1 MWHMTRVSAFQAIA
15 EPRRRQI
22 LDLLRVHEHSVNE
35 LVDALGMS
43 QPAVS
48 KHLSVLRA
56 AQLVEAEVDAQRRVY
71 RLRSEPLAELEAWL
85 APYRALWSHHLDRL
99 ERHLDGHADHGHQP
113 PRARKKRRRRP

>member
-1 MWHMTRVSAFQAIA
+1 MVSAFQAIA

-22 LDLLRVHEHSVNE
+22 LDLLRARDHSVNE

-71 RLRSEPLAELEAWL
+71 RLRSQPLAELEAWL
-85 APYRALWSHHLDRL
+85 APYRALWSHHLDLL
-99 ERHLDGHADHGHQP
+99 ERHLEQGDLA
-113 PRARKKRRRRP
+113 ARVRKKKRRRP